1 MVLGKEIIMF
11 YDNEIDKMDMEY
23 RASEIKVQNYINSFA
38 NDIKKIDKKD
48 LVGGTSSPIKMKIP
62 FKVKIKR
69 FFEKLNKVL
78 N

>member
-1 MVLGKEIIMF
+1 MF

-23 RASEIKVQNYINSFA
+23 RASEIKVQNYINGFA

-48 LVGGTSSPIKMKIP
+48 LVGGTSIPIKMKIP

>member
-1 MVLGKEIIMF
+1 
-11 YDNEIDKMDMEY
+11 MDMEY
-23 RASEIKVQNYINSFA
+23 RASEIKVQNYINGFA

-48 LVGGTSSPIKMKIP
+48 LVGGTSIPIKMKIP

>member
-1 MVLGKEIIMF
+1 MF

-23 RASEIKVQNYINSFA
+23 RASEIKVQNYINGFA

-48 LVGGTSSPIKMKIP
+48 LVSGTSIPIKMKIP

-69 FFEKLNKVL
+69 FFEKLNKTL